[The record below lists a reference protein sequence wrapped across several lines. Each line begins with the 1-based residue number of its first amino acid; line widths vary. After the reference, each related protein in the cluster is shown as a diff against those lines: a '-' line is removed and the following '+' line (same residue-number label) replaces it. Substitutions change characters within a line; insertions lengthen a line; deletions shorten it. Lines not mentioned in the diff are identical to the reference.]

1 MKMGVQINRAPDFP
15 FANRVASPLNRAM
28 RNLDN
33 QLNRTRTSLIERL
46 KNWQDQASWQA
57 FFDIYSKLIFNFAL
71 KSGLTVIEADDVVQ
85 ETLISVAKHMPSFKY
100 DRKIGSF
107 KAWLLNMTRWRITDQ
122 YRQRPIVRHSHSNSG
137 NNASATTAG
146 ILDGIA
152 DPRTLD
158 MEAYWETE
166 WTKTLIEAA
175 IGKLRRSLNPKH
187 YQVFDLAVNKEWP
200 LRRIAKT
207 HRITVEQV
215 YMRKHRVAQA
225 IKEEVERLQEA
236 IT

>member
-1 MKMGVQINRAPDFP
+1 MQNP
-15 FANRVASPLNRAM
+15 
-28 RNLDN
+28 DN
-33 QLNRTRTSLIERL
+33 QLIRTRTSLIERL

-57 FFDIYSKLIFNFAL
+57 FFDIYAKLIFNFAL
-71 KSGLTVIEADDVVQ
+71 KSGLTATEADDVVQ

-107 KAWLLNMTRWRITDQ
+107 KAWLLSMTRWRITDQ
-122 YRQRPIVRHSHSNSG
+122 YRQRLPVCHSHSNSDD
-137 NNASATTAG
+137 NPNSTTA
-146 ILDGIA
+146 ITLDGIA
-152 DPRTLD
+152 DPRNLD

-166 WTKTLIEAA
+166 WKKTLFEAA
-175 IGKLRRSLNPKH
+175 MGKLRRSLDPKH

-200 LRRIAKT
+200 PSRIAKT
-207 HRITVEQV
+207 YRITVDQV
-215 YMRKHRVAQA
+215 YVRKHRVTQA